1 MAISSSSY
9 TGSLRI
15 RATRTGNMFESTISK
30 STVSENT
37 ISKSTVSKSTI
48 FESTMSKGLRAT
60 RINVRGDT
68 MNIRTIK
75 ILKRWRKHIALGLA
89 GYGIYA
95 LIVVLVMTNLSG
107 KRVVASSSFPHYDAS
122 AAQQISR
129 DVVSDLLAS
138 RSTPQTAL
146 DESVLLPDL
155 EILLPTD
162 LHVIGSRAE
171 GNQRLK
177 FTTTIWN
184 AGAGPVE
191 VRGAENAQGDFEV
204 FQFFHQDT
212 TTAQELVHDLGEIH
226 ASAYQSN
233 VQRGPHVGTF
243 NYEHRHGHLH
253 LSTFAHYQLWSVDE
267 NGNKVALMVEN
278 PKVGFCLMDIN
289 VVDPTRAGERVYSGC
304 RADIQGIS
312 VGYGDEYLAQ
322 LREQDLNISSVPD
335 GKYALVNIA
344 NPGLAIMESNYDNNA
359 ATVYLALQNGQLVPY

>member
-1 MAISSSSY
+1 M
-9 TGSLRI
+9 
-15 RATRTGNMFESTISK
+15 
-30 STVSENT
+30 
-37 ISKSTVSKSTI
+37 
-48 FESTMSKGLRAT
+48 
-60 RINVRGDT
+60 
-68 MNIRTIK
+68 K
-75 ILKRWRKHIALGLA
+75 IIKRWRKHIALGLA

-95 LIVVLVMTNLSG
+95 LIVVLVMSNVGG
-107 KRVVASSSFPHYDAS
+107 KRVVASTSFPHYDAS
-122 AAQQISR
+122 AAQQISQ
-129 DVVSDLLAS
+129 DVVSGLFAS
-138 RSTPQTAL
+138 RSAPQAAM
-146 DESVLLPDL
+146 DENVLLPDL
-155 EILLPTD
+155 EILLPED

-171 GNQRLK
+171 GDLRLK

-184 AGAGPVE
+184 AGNGPVE
-191 VRGAENAQGDFEV
+191 VRGAENARGDFEV
-204 FQFFHQDT
+204 FQFFHEA
-212 TTAQELVHDLGEIH
+212 TATPQELVHALGEIH
-226 ASAYQSN
+226 ASASQTN
-233 VQRGPHVGTF
+233 IMRGPHVGTF

-267 NGNKVALMVEN
+267 NGNKVELMVEN

-322 LREQDLNISSVPD
+322 LREQDLNISNVPD